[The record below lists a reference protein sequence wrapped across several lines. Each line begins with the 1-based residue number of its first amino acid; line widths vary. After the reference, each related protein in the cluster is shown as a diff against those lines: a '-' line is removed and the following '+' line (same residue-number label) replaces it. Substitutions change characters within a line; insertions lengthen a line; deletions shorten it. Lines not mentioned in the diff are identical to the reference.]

1 MTRRPAR
8 CMGSMGAL
16 SMPLLIYN
24 MTHPGG
30 MLVDVK
36 KVIMMTVM
44 MIVPYMLMVLHLG
57 SAEWL
62 CLNLWD

>member
-1 MTRRPAR
+1 MIWSL
-8 CMGSMGAL
+8 CM
-16 SMPLLIYN
+16 PVLIYN

-30 MLVDVK
+30 MVVDVQK
-36 KVIMMTVM
+36 MIMMTVM
-44 MIVPYMLMVLHLG
+44 MIMLYMLMIQHLG

>member
-1 MTRRPAR
+1 MTHRPAR
-8 CMGSMGAL
+8 CVGSMGAL

-36 KVIMMTVM
+36 KMMMMM
-44 MIVPYMLMVLHLG
+44 MIMPYVLMIQHLG
-57 SAEWL
+57 SAGWL
-62 CLNLWD
+62 CLNLWV

>member
-1 MTRRPAR
+1 
-8 CMGSMGAL
+8 MGSVGAL

-24 MTHPGG
+24 MTHPGV

-36 KVIMMTVM
+36 KMLMMTVM
-44 MIVPYMLMVLHLG
+44 MIMPYVLMIQHLCI
-57 SAEWL
+57 AEWL